1 MVSLR
6 LECSSVQSQASW
18 QHRTPRLQLST
29 VSTTSPTPSPLSPPN
44 HNACLNTRY
53 IQYVMSLGSGPNP
66 SKIPDWQ
73 LTAWN
78 ECRASVKPA
87 LGAGSPPWCKWV
99 YCGCCQITSYFL
111 PRTLAIT
118 GPGQN
123 SQKIGGEELEHNNH
137 QHGTLDTWHSVSV
150 SAGLGPSASLALALV
165 RQAVLLSDE
174 SLLTHS
180 FWGLRWKVMRNKYT
194 WPPS

>member
-29 VSTTSPTPSPLSPPN
+29 VSTTSPHRLHSPRQTTMHVSTQGTYNMCYVLS
-44 HNACLNTRY
+44 L
-53 IQYVMSLGSGPNP
+53 GPNP

-78 ECRASVKPA
+78 ECRASVQPA

-137 QHGTLDTWHSVSV
+137 QHGTLDTWHSVSAVCWSGSISVFSSCSCATGRTFIRWV
-150 SAGLGPSASLALALV
+150 SSHTLI
-165 RQAVLLSDE
+165 
-174 SLLTHS
+174 
-180 FWGLRWKVMRNKYT
+180 LRSKVKSYAK
-194 WPPS
+194 